1 MASTVLPTKRKLARV
16 VCLEEVSSL
25 DEKLNVSKVEGYTV
39 VTGPSTK
46 NGDVGVFFEVD
57 AILPENTTWVDALS
71 LRRKVIK
78 AIKIR
83 NVVSQGLFVPK
94 ENFKDVVSSEVF
106 DQIGTDLT
114 SILKITKVA
123 DEEDPGETAAKLAI
137 SKEKLGVDSLSW
149 SKVFPRGPSKTDEPR
164 VQGNKKMLEALI
176 GKPYYITLKIDGTS
190 ATYGYFNDHLVICSR
205 NNVLTE
211 PNKDY
216 HPVAVRYNLAEKLKN
231 HPNWVIQSEN
241 YGPKINKNLL
251 NTKQVDFYVF
261 NIFDTNTC
269 RRLGYK
275 DFLAAC
281 DELEVPHVPVLE
293 EGESFNYTIEELCEM
308 SKGKYEGTSNNRE
321 GIVIRSSEALMFEG
335 EPLSFKV
342 INEDY
347 LVGKW
352 K

>member
-1 MASTVLPTKRKLARV
+1 
-16 VCLEEVSSL
+16 
-25 DEKLNVSKVEGYTV
+25 
-39 VTGPSTK
+39 
-46 NGDVGVFFEVD
+46 
-57 AILPENTTWVDALS
+57 
-71 LRRKVIK
+71 
-78 AIKIR
+78 
-83 NVVSQGLFVPK
+83 
-94 ENFKDVVSSEVF
+94 
-106 DQIGTDLT
+106 
-114 SILKITKVA
+114 
-123 DEEDPGETAAKLAI
+123 
-137 SKEKLGVDSLSW
+137 
-149 SKVFPRGPSKTDEPR
+149 
-164 VQGNKKMLEALI
+164 MLEALI